1 MKYIKEIIPVP
12 VEAAKIT
19 FRLAIEL
26 GIDNRLPSD
35 VSAALHGDSPFE
47 HALLVR
53 PVEIEG
59 AANERLIFMINRPW
73 SGAVLYPQRS
83 FVAPA
88 EHPHL
93 LWYREIRAW
102 LTREYPPAKRPA
114 VTRHE
119 ACLLVDCMNGIL
131 RNLYVGGEEAI
142 QAAEKS
148 VEDGLDAKW
157 DIDAR
162 DFLGRLV
169 KMTAAD
175 RHSLLDSVE
184 CYWQY
189 HSEVEDPIALFFNV
203 QENPE

>member
-1 MKYIKEIIPVP
+1 MKYIKEIIPMP
-12 VEAAKIT
+12 VEAAKII
-19 FRLAIEL
+19 FQLALEL
-26 GIDNRLPSD
+26 GIDDRLPSD
-35 VSAALHGDSPFE
+35 VSDSSFE

-53 PVEIEG
+53 PDEIEG

-73 SGAVLYPQRS
+73 SGVVLYPQRS
-83 FVAPA
+83 FVARA

-114 VTRHE
+114 VTRRE
-119 ACLLVDCMNGIL
+119 AYLLVDCMNGIL
-131 RNLYVGGEEAI
+131 RNLDAGGEELI
-142 QAAEKS
+142 QAVEES
-148 VEDGLDAKW
+148 VGDGFDAKW
-157 DIDAR
+157 DIDAG

-175 RHSLLDSVE
+175 RQSLLDSVE

-189 HSEVEDPIALFFNV
+189 HSNVKDPIARFFNA
-203 QENPE
+203 QGNPE